1 MAEITSINRGNHPA
15 GQGRWLRA
23 VALQTATQLVT
34 GMARPSDEGA
44 TFNDRDDVLGYAEDF
59 HTWLLGQDVE

>member
-1 MAEITSINRGNHPA
+1 MAEVLPIRGNHPA

-23 VALQTATQLVT
+23 VALQSAVALVA

-44 TFNDRDDVLGYAEDF
+44 TYSDRDYVLGYADDF
-59 HTWLLGQDVE
+59 HEWLTGQGEQ